1 MSLVKWENK
10 AGVALLEMCHEGNR
24 HNLGFA
30 TELDNALDEII
41 ADSTVNS
48 LVLTSSDLKIFSN
61 GIDVDWMMKKFGD
74 SDFDSI
80 KAFMTLMNG
89 VFKKI
94 ILFPVPVIAAIN
106 GHAFGNGAILA
117 CACDFRFMR
126 SDRGYFCFPEVDLGI
141 PFLPG
146 MLAFVKKAIPQYKFN
161 EMYLT
166 GRRLGADELEKAHV
180 IEKACANTEELM
192 KEAMAFAA
200 TFAKKRGIFKIHKE
214 RIYKSVIE
222 IMDNEDPPVIDSLAL
237 FVTD

>member
-10 AGVALLEMCHEGNR
+10 AGVAVLEMCSEGNR
-24 HNLGFA
+24 HNLTFA
-30 TELDNALDEII
+30 TEMNNALDAII

-48 LVLTSSDLKIFSN
+48 VVLTSSDPKIFSN
-61 GIDVDWMMKKFGD
+61 GIDVDWMMKQFGD
-74 SDFDSI
+74 SNFQNIKDF
-80 KAFMTLMNG
+80 MNLMNT

-94 ILFPVPVIAAIN
+94 ILFPMPVIAAIN

-146 MLAFVKKAIPQYKFN
+146 MLAFVKKSIPQYKFN

-166 GRRLGADELEKAHV
+166 GRRLGADELEKDHV
-180 IEKACANTEELM
+180 IEKSCANTEELM
-192 KEAMAFAA
+192 KEAIAFAA
-200 TFAKKRGIFKIHKE
+200 TFAKKRGIFKAHKE
-214 RIYKSVIE
+214 RTYKSIIE
-222 IMDNEDPPVIDSLAL
+222 IMDNEDPSIIDSVAL
-237 FVTD
+237 FISD